1 MVMVTLETC
10 VKAGGVTSVKGE
22 YVTVT
27 VKLSDAVFPASSYA
41 VQVTVVVPTGKKPPE
56 E

>member
-1 MVMVTLETC
+1 MVTLETC
-10 VKAGGVTSVKGE
+10 MKTGGVVSVKDE
-22 YVTVT
+22 YVTVI

-41 VQVTVVVPTGKKPPE
+41 VQVTVVVPVGKKSPE